1 MKKLFVLLPLVAL
14 LLWGC
19 SSPNEYNM
27 VFTSDGSYKLD
38 YINVVEEE
46 YVLYTVGGMVT
57 VEIEG
62 KTLML
67 EAAIIEGKIT
77 VDALMESIRDDADN
91 GDVKYTE
98 YPDGSVEYR
107 YSGITVVDKNFSGLR
122 EIYFGDDTLTYYA
135 VAG

>member
-1 MKKLFVLLPLVAL
+1 MKKLFVLLSLVAL
-14 LLWGC
+14 LLCGC
-19 SSPNEYNM
+19 SSPNDYGM

-57 VEIEG
+57 VDINGE
-62 KTLML
+62 KLML

-77 VDALMESIRDDADN
+77 VDELMESIRTDASD

-122 EIYFGDDTLTYYA
+122 EIYFGDDSLTYYA

>member
-1 MKKLFVLLPLVAL
+1 MKKLFVLIPLVAL

-62 KTLML
+62 K
-67 EAAIIEGKIT
+67 IT
-77 VDALMESIRDDADN
+77 VDALMESIREDADN

-107 YSGITVVDKNFSGLR
+107 YSDITVVDKNFSGLR
-122 EIYFGDDTLTYYA
+122 EIYFGDTNLTYYT